1 MNKYSPDRV
10 HRRVDYIQYT
20 YSNTQ
25 IHPRA
30 FEISSFPVAVYDHD
44 GKIAGANKIF
54 RDVAG
59 ITEEDILNRKANIF
73 DCINETNTILIE
85 AAHGAFDGE
94 EKVYLSISPA
104 LNTNGCI
111 ADYQITLYPNAIFF
125 PMSYDGDG
133 VRLAGV
139 LLDEETTDD
148 D

>member
-1 MNKYSPDRV
+1 M
-10 HRRVDYIQYT
+10 
-20 YSNTQ
+20 
-25 IHPRA
+25 
-30 FEISSFPVAVYDHD
+30 
-44 GKIAGANKIF
+44 IAGANKIF

-59 ITEEDILNRKANIF
+59 ITKEDILNRKANIF
-73 DCINETNTILIE
+73 DCINESNNILIE

-94 EKVYLSISPA
+94 EKVFLGISPA
-104 LNTNGCI
+104 LHTNGGI